1 MNTVE
6 LTQYALSNA
15 FDLLQQVVADLTQEQ
30 ADWVPPGTASTI
42 GAVYSHTITYV
53 DFIVQRVCIGQSDA
67 DFAEPPP
74 EEIRMQQVQVDL
86 SALHEYADQV
96 QSAAQE
102 WLSTLTPA
110 DLDRRRNTSAGEL
123 NLGQLLE
130 SYIIW
135 HINAHCGEIS
145 ALKGCQ
151 GLKGY
156 PW

>member
-135 HINAHCGEIS
+135 HINVHCGEIS

-151 GLKGY
+151 GLQGY

>member
-30 ADWVPPGTASTI
+30 ADWVPPGTANSI

-67 DFAEPPP
+67 VFAEPPP
-74 EEIRMQQVQVDL
+74 SEIGMQQVQVDL
-86 SALHEYADQV
+86 SALHEYAGQV

-110 DLDRRRNTSAGEL
+110 DLDCTRNTSLGEL

-130 SYIIW
+130 TYIIW
-135 HINAHCGEIS
+135 HITAHCGEIS

-151 GLKGY
+151 GLQGY

>member
-15 FDLLQQVVADLTQEQ
+15 FDLLQQVVADLTQEH

-110 DLDRRRNTSAGEL
+110 DLDRRRYTSAGEL

-135 HINAHCGEIS
+135 HINAHCGEIA

>member
-6 LTQYALSNA
+6 LTQYSLSNA
-15 FDLLQQVVADLTQEQ
+15 FDLLRQVAADLTQEQ

-42 GAVYSHTITYV
+42 GAIYSHTITYV

-67 DFAEPPP
+67 VFAEPPP
-74 EEIRMQQVQVDL
+74 AEIRMQEVQGDL
-86 SALHEYADQV
+86 SALHEYADKV

-102 WLSTLTPA
+102 WLSTLTPV
-110 DLDRRRNTSAGEL
+110 DLERRMNTSIGEL

-130 SYIIW
+130 AYIIW
-135 HINAHCGEIS
+135 HINVHCGEIS

>member
-6 LTQYALSNA
+6 LTQYSLSNA
-15 FDLLQQVVADLTQEQ
+15 FNLLKEVVADLTQEQ
-30 ADWVPPGTASTI
+30 ADWGPLGTASTI
-42 GAVYSHTITYV
+42 GAIYSHTITYV

-67 DFAEPPP
+67 VFAEPPRT
-74 EEIRMQQVQVDL
+74 EIRMQEVQVDL
-86 SALHEYADQV
+86 SALHEYADKV
-96 QSAAQE
+96 HNTAQE

-110 DLDRRRNTSAGEL
+110 DLEYRMNTSIGEL

-130 SYIIW
+130 AYIIW
-135 HINAHCGEIS
+135 HINVHCGEIS

>member
-6 LTQYALSNA
+6 LLEYSLGFA
-15 FDLLQQVVADLTQEQ
+15 FDLLEHLVTDLTQEQ

-42 GAVYSHTITYV
+42 GAIYSHTITYV
-53 DFIVQRVCIGQSDA
+53 DFIVQEVCIGQSDA
-67 DFAEPPP
+67 VFAEPPP
-74 EEIRMQQVQVDL
+74 EEITMQEVQVDL
-86 SALHEYADQV
+86 SALHEYAGKVRSTAKD
-96 QSAAQE
+96 
-102 WLSTLTPA
+102 WLSSLTPA
-110 DLDRRRNTSAGEL
+110 DLERKMETSVGEL

-130 SYIIW
+130 VYIIW
-135 HINAHCGEIS
+135 HINVHCGEIS

>member
-6 LTQYALSNA
+6 LTQYSLNNA
-15 FDLLQQVVADLTQEQ
+15 FDFLRQVVSDLTQEQ

-53 DFIVQRVCIGQSDA
+53 DFLVQRVCIGQSDA
-67 DFAEPPP
+67 DFAKPPP

-86 SALHEYADQV
+86 SALHECADQV

-110 DLDRRRNTSAGEL
+110 DLDCRRKTSVGEL
-123 NLGQLLE
+123 NLGQLLDF
-130 SYIIW
+130 YIIW
-135 HINAHCGEIS
+135 HINVHCGEIS

>member
-30 ADWVPPGTASTI
+30 ADWVPPGTVSTI

>member
-30 ADWVPPGTASTI
+30 ADWVPPGTVSTI

-151 GLKGY
+151 GLQGY

>member
-151 GLKGY
+151 GLSGY

>member
-6 LTQYALSNA
+6 LTQYSLSNA
-15 FDLLQQVVADLTQEQ
+15 FDLLRQVAADLTQEQ

-42 GAVYSHTITYV
+42 GAIYSHTITYV

-67 DFAEPPP
+67 VFAEPPP
-74 EEIRMQQVQVDL
+74 AEIRMQEVQVDL
-86 SALHEYADQV
+86 SALYEYADKV

-151 GLKGY
+151 GLSGY

>member
-30 ADWVPPGTASTI
+30 ADWVPPGTVSTI

-151 GLKGY
+151 GLSGY

>member
-6 LTQYALSNA
+6 LTQYALGNA

-42 GAVYSHTITYV
+42 GAIYSHTITYV

-67 DFAEPPP
+67 VFAEPPP
-74 EEIRMQQVQVDL
+74 AEIRMREIQVDL
-86 SALHEYADQV
+86 SALHETADKV
-96 QSAAQE
+96 QSAVQE

-110 DLDRRRNTSAGEL
+110 DLERRMNTSIGEV

-130 SYIIW
+130 AYIIW
-135 HINAHCGEIS
+135 HINVHCGEIA